1 MAEVKKV
8 GSPQVARPVA
18 APVAK
23 KAAAV
28 APAPAQPK
36 VWGAKTADAA
46 QAQARVTTTSFGAQ
60 PKTNPATLRQ
70 ARAELANAQ
79 LSAPLGLSTIDDRR
93 ALVASSSQ
101 NNPLAVLANN
111 SGVICSAASTVNA
124 LLLNSG
130 TDATRM
136 ANATALERSA
146 DALGVW
152 SKLPPNVMEKDV
164 RAALENFKNGSMK
177 PVDVW
182 NLQQLAWA
190 QVQVIEPS
198 SLSTG
203 GAKPGVLGALV
214 SQLAQHG
221 AEFGGARFTESVRPG
236 GAHWTV
242 VAGDTFAD
250 SSGKGTAREATSKD
264 GPGVTGWAADVRAP
278 VGKTAVRVQT
288 LDEGD
293 QVASFTFLPMMVST
307 TSPAGLAR
315 MRLNAD
321 GQVQYGDAN
330 PVPREK

>member
-1 MAEVKKV
+1 MADVKKV

-23 KAAAV
+23 KAAPV

-130 TDATRM
+130 TDATRI
-136 ANATALERSA
+136 ANATALEHSA

-250 SSGKGTAREATSKD
+250 SSGKGTARDATAKD
-264 GPGVTGWAADVRAP
+264 GPDVTGWAADVRAP